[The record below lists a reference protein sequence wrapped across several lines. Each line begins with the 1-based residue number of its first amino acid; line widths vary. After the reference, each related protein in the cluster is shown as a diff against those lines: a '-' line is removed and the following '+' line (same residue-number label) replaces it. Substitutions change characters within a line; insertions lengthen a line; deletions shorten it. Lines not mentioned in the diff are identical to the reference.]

1 MTTQTTLRVIE
12 VRPIS
17 GERISMVGPWPTEYT
32 RYSADSWTVTMG
44 DSEEQVYACED
55 LEEAYQLW
63 KKNSND

>member
-1 MTTQTTLRVIE
+1 MTTQTTRSVAE

-17 GERISMVGPWPTEYT
+17 GERISMKGPWPTEYT

-44 DSEEQVYACED
+44 ESDEQVYDCAD

-63 KKNSND
+63 KSKQ